1 MNDSQIIAIAITV
14 LAVLA
19 GTLFSN
25 ARIGD
30 LSARIGDVNSNLAGR
45 LTDLKEVFRAELQKE
60 TGALRAEQSIFRLEV
75 HQETMDL
82 RHLMER
88 NHEAVL
94 AELSRIDHRVT
105 RLEERTT
112 H

>member
-1 MNDSQIIAIAITV
+1 VTDAQIITIAITV

-30 LSARIGDVNSNLAGR
+30 LSARITDTNNALSAR
-45 LTDLKEVFRAELQKE
+45 ITDLKEVMRAELQKE
-60 TGALRAEQSIFRLEV
+60 TGE
-75 HQETMDL
+75 L
-82 RHLMER
+82 RHLIER
-88 NHEAVL
+88 NREAIL
-94 AELSRIDHRVT
+94 TGLSRIGQRVT
-105 RLEERTT
+105 RLEERI